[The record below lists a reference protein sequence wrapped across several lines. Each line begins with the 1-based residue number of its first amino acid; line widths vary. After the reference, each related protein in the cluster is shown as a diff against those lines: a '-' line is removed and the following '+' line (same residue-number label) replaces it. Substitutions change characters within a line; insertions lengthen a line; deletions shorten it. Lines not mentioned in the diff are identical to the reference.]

1 MQRRAFVHALGASL
15 ATGPWASRVMG
26 SPRRLNRIGL
36 ELYSVRDAMGRD
48 PDGTLAAVRAMG
60 YTDVELLWSFGNFG
74 RTTEQV
80 RAALDHEGL
89 RAPSAHISPI
99 SLFVGWNRSLEI
111 AHRLGHEYL
120 IVPSFTGETSGTLD
134 DWREWADR
142 FNTAGAAARRAGI
155 WLAFHNE
162 ADHMPLIDGKVPYD
176 VFVERTDPK
185 VVRLQLDVGNMVIG
199 AAIRSPI
206 YSATASGIGAFILK
220 TSSRTA
226 RTTPCWARGRWTSS
240 ACWLPFRT
248 STTSSATWSRKAWKM
263 RSAARGRTASF
274 SRRWSSRLP
283 GLPPTEVHWLAA
295 RTAGEAKLMRRAAA
309 MCSSRIR
316 ASASSYPQRA
326 QGRAPVKSGRA
337 MPEQAAPRA
346 LDRTSLVPAPSACTA
361 PT

>member
-134 DWREWADR
+134 DWRGGGGR
-142 FNTAGAAARRAGI
+142 VKTPAAAPRRPGL
-155 WLAFHNE
+155 WLALPHE
-162 ADHMPLIDGKVPYD
+162 ADHMP
-176 VFVERTDPK
+176 R
-185 VVRLQLDVGNMVIG
+185 
-199 AAIRSPI
+199 
-206 YSATASGIGAFILK
+206 
-220 TSSRTA
+220 
-226 RTTPCWARGRWTSS
+226 
-240 ACWLPFRT
+240 
-248 STTSSATWSRKAWKM
+248 
-263 RSAARGRTASF
+263 
-274 SRRWSSRLP
+274 
-283 GLPPTEVHWLAA
+283 
-295 RTAGEAKLMRRAAA
+295 
-309 MCSSRIR
+309 
-316 ASASSYPQRA
+316 
-326 QGRAPVKSGRA
+326 
-337 MPEQAAPRA
+337 
-346 LDRTSLVPAPSACTA
+346 LDRKVADDAFVG
-361 PT
+361 